1 MKYLLEKCKICP
13 HKCGI
18 NRIKNEKGR
27 CRASGNIKVALASLH
42 YYEEP
47 CISGKNG
54 SGTIFFSNC
63 NLSCKYCQNYKI
75 SQDGFGK
82 EITTKR
88 LAEIMIN
95 LQEKKANNINLVTP
109 TIYVPLIIE
118 SIKIAKDNGLKI
130 PIIYNSSG
138 YENVETLKLLNGYID
153 IYLPD
158 FKYGD
163 NETAKKYSLIN
174 NYFDFAKESI
184 LEMYRQVGSPIL
196 DNNGIIQKGLII
208 RHLILPNNVENS
220 IKVLEFINENLP
232 KDVYISIM
240 AQYFPTYKAKLDET
254 INRKITKEEL
264 EVVENKMYDLGFEN
278 GYIQELGEH
287 EEEYVPE
294 FNLDNI

>member
-18 NRIKNEKGR
+18 NRIENEKGR

-118 SIKIAKDNGLKI
+118 SIKIAKQIPDADILVTHDRPFIKKNFGDAHDGLKGI
-130 PIIYNSSG
+130 TEYIYSNHISLHIHGHLHEES
-138 YENVETLKLLNGYID
+138 EEKLKNG
-153 IYLPD
+153 
-158 FKYGD
+158 
-163 NETAKKYSLIN
+163 T
-174 NYFDFAKESI
+174 
-184 LEMYRQVGSPIL
+184 
-196 DNNGIIQKGLII
+196 
-208 RHLILPNNVENS
+208 
-220 IKVLEFINENLP
+220 
-232 KDVYISIM
+232 ISIGI
-240 AQYFPTYKAKLDET
+240 YKARLL
-254 INRKITKEEL
+254 EL
-264 EVVENKMYDLGFEN
+264 
-278 GYIQELGEH
+278 
-287 EEEYVPE
+287 
-294 FNLDNI
+294 